1 MSAKLCLSLHSISI
15 QCLRS
20 SLLNHCHRFSIQ
32 NISRSAGQQ
41 CQRDSVC
48 LSIQCLP
55 SSLLYQPLVFN
66 RFSIQTSHFGHRALS
81 GHLTWRSVKRGSFG
95 PRGVKRFLAIW
106 ALDSGQW
113 GSGAKLVLK
122 KVGDRAREGPTV
134 QGPICMELS
143 ARMCNCVFT
152 MYYTYCSQVFIW
164 LLII

>member
-113 GSGAKLVLK
+113 GPGAKLAALKGGRSGPQGSNCPGTNLHGSICQNVRLCIYNVLY
-122 KVGDRAREGPTV
+122 
-134 QGPICMELS
+134 I
-143 ARMCNCVFT
+143 
-152 MYYTYCSQVFIW
+152 
-164 LLII
+164 LLA